1 MHRLRSNAFIAFSAV
16 SVAALIAL
24 TPWAARAQMTP
35 AAPAQ
40 SSGGASVG
48 AGALTMQS
56 DGSAAQ
62 VVYGDIRSPYR
73 LSIVQLCSPNNGK
86 CTLAFVD
93 TRDGDDAAALVRD
106 YYRRTGGKATPNVST
121 QATCASGWIAS
132 AMAEQV
138 AFHGDRR
145 KSAATCPPQPRS
157 RLSWTLAMR
166 KRPADAVRRPASTSC
181 GGIGTASS
189 PTAAKPIRDAPM
201 RRQRTRV
208 AAPATARCPWLN
220 RRRAR
225 RRPQCSYARPGCP
238 DRNAAP

>member
-1 MHRLRSNAFIAFSAV
+1 MHRLRSNACIAFSAV

-24 TPWAARAQMTP
+24 TPWAARAQMPP

-132 AMAEQV
+132 AMAEQGSV
-138 AFHGDRR
+138 AAGGISRGQAEVCGYVSAPAALKAVLDACDAQTAGGCRQATR
-145 KSAATCPPQPRS
+145 INVVWGYWDGLKPNGRETDPGRPYEAATHSGGGACDS
-157 RLSWTLAMR
+157 TLPLVES
-166 KRPADAVRRPASTSC
+166 PACKAQAAVQLR
-181 GGIGTASS
+181 
-189 PTAAKPIRDAPM
+189 AAGMP
-201 RRQRTRV
+201 
-208 AAPATARCPWLN
+208 
-220 RRRAR
+220 
-225 RRPQCSYARPGCP
+225 
-238 DRNAAP
+238 